1 MTQWEGIHEFVAV
14 VETNGFTQAAHR
26 LNISV
31 VQVSRKISAL
41 ENHLGIK
48 LFNRTTRK
56 VSPTEAGAIYYEHC
70 KQLVKGLELAEL
82 SVTQMQSTPIG
93 TLKIT
98 APTTYGEQKIAPLVS
113 EFLTMHPKI
122 DIDLHLTNER
132 LDLTEHRI
140 DVAIRLGHLRN
151 STLVAKKL
159 SSRQLHIC
167 ASPSYIKKY
176 GTPHSLPD
184 LSKHNCLIG
193 SVNHWHLKDKGKSK
207 CIHIKGRL
215 RCNSGIALL
224 NATQHGLGLSQLPD
238 YYVKQHI
245 ESGNLIEV
253 LQDYKDDREGVWAL
267 FATNKNV
274 SPKVRFFIDHLS
286 QNLTLD

>member
-1 MTQWEGIHEFVAV
+1 MTQWEGIQEFVAV

-26 LNISV
+26 LNTSV
-31 VQVSRKISAL
+31 VQVSRKVSAL
-41 ENHLGIK
+41 ENHLGVK

-70 KQLVKGLELAEL
+70 KQLVEGLELAEL
-82 SVTQMQSTPIG
+82 SVTQMQSTPRG

-113 EFLTMHPKI
+113 DFLKLYPKI
-122 DIDLHLTNER
+122 DIDLNLTNER

-151 STLVAKKL
+151 STWVAKKL

-167 ASPSYIKKY
+167 ASPDYIKKY
-176 GTPHSLPD
+176 GTPHSISD

-193 SVNHWHLKDKGKSK
+193 SVNHWHLKDNDKSK

-224 NATQHGLGLSQLPD
+224 NATQQGLGLSQLPD
-238 YYVKQHI
+238 YYVKKHL
-245 ESGNLIEV
+245 ESGELIEV
-253 LQDYKDDREGVWAL
+253 LQDYKDNREGVWAL
-267 FATNKNV
+267 FASNKNV
-274 SPKVRFFIDHLS
+274 SPKVRSFVDYLS
-286 QNLTLD
+286 HNLAN